1 MDRLARH
8 LDSLPPTWKWD
19 ALFAAPAGFE
29 AEWRQWLAEAQ
40 RAEQATT
47 LHYWAVRASPA

>member
-29 AEWRQWLAEAQ
+29 GEWRQWLAEAQ

-47 LHYWAVRASPA
+47 LHYWAVRASHA